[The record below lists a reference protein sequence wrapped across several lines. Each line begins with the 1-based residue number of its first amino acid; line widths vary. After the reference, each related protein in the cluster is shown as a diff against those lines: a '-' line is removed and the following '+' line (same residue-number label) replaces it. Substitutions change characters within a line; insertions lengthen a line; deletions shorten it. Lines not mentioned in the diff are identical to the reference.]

1 MTRVDFYVL
10 KTGSARQR
18 SVFACRLAEKA
29 FGLGHRIYLHT
40 ASGSDTNQ
48 LDSLMWTFR
57 DGSFV
62 PHLPMGDSSGDHSAG
77 DQSSGQDSDGDT
89 PIHIGHGSEPGHH
102 SDLLIN
108 LADEV
113 PLFFSRFER
122 VAEIVAADT
131 RDIARDRFRFY
142 RDRGYSLETHTI

>member
-29 FGLGHRIYLHT
+29 LGLGHRIYLHT

-48 LDSLMWTFR
+48 LNDLLWTFR

-62 PHLPMGDSSGDHSAG
+62 PHLPMDRSPGE
-77 DQSSGQDSDGDT
+77 DSDDDT
-89 PIHIGHGSEPGHH
+89 PIHIGHSTEPGHH
-102 SDLLIN
+102 TDLLIN
-108 LADEV
+108 MADEV
-113 PLFFSRFER
+113 PLFFSRFDR
-122 VAEIVAADT
+122 VAEIVAADS

-142 RDRGYSLETHTI
+142 RDRGYALETHTI

>member
-29 FGLGHRIYLHT
+29 RVRGHRLYLHT
-40 ASGSDTNQ
+40 ASSSETNQ
-48 LDSLMWTFR
+48 LNDLLWTFR

-62 PHLPMGDSSGDHSAG
+62 PHLPMN
-77 DQSSGQDSDGDT
+77 QSSGENSDDDT
-89 PIHIGHGSEPGHH
+89 PIHIGHDAEPGHH

-108 LADEV
+108 MADEV

-122 VAEIVAADT
+122 VAEIVAADS
-131 RDIARDRFRFY
+131 RDNARDRFRFY
-142 RDRGYSLETHTI
+142 RERGYTLETHTL